1 MRFPFG
7 VVMFMIPPFIAHI
20 VYTCSV
26 TVVCAHL
33 CVCVCWYMC
42 MYDVWIC
49 AILETIVSH
58 TVL

>member
-1 MRFPFG
+1 
-7 VVMFMIPPFIAHI
+7 MFMIPPFITHI
-20 VYTCSV
+20 VYTCSF
-26 TVVCAHL
+26 TVVCAHVQCMCL
-33 CVCVCWYMC
+33 CVLVYMC